1 MTPGKL
7 LIDPSEIT
15 NSINKNIRKNI
26 RVSRKMKTKEKKENF
41 ARLLFSNIL
50 MGTFIFIILTMITFA
65 LFWDKPVKVEKP
77 LHTDNTFIIEK

>member
-15 NSINKNIRKNI
+15 NSINKNI

-50 MGTFIFIILTMITFA
+50 LGTFIFTILTMITFA

-77 LHTDNTFIIEK
+77 VHTDNTFIIEK

>member
-15 NSINKNIRKNI
+15 NSINKNIK
-26 RVSRKMKTKEKKENF
+26 VSRIMKTKEKKENF

-77 LHTDNTFIIEK
+77 VHTDNIFIIEK

>member
-15 NSINKNIRKNI
+15 NSINKNVK
-26 RVSRKMKTKEKKENF
+26 VSRIMKTKEKKENF

-77 LHTDNTFIIEK
+77 VHTDNTFIIEK

>member
-15 NSINKNIRKNI
+15 NSINKNIR
-26 RVSRKMKTKEKKENF
+26 VSRKMKMKEKKENF

>member
-15 NSINKNIRKNI
+15 NSINKNIK
-26 RVSRKMKTKEKKENF
+26 VSRIMKTKEKKENF

-77 LHTDNTFIIEK
+77 VHTDNTFIIEK

>member
-15 NSINKNIRKNI
+15 NSINKNI

-50 MGTFIFIILTMITFA
+50 LGTFIFTILTMITFA

>member
-15 NSINKNIRKNI
+15 NSINKNIK
-26 RVSRKMKTKEKKENF
+26 VSRIMKTKEKKENF

-77 LHTDNTFIIEK
+77 VHTDNTLIIEK

>member
-7 LIDPSEIT
+7 LIDSSEIT
-15 NSINKNIRKNI
+15 NSINKNIR
-26 RVSRKMKTKEKKENF
+26 VSRKMKMKEKKENF